1 MDDRAIDAIFLGC
14 LENLPPVSSKIVRI
28 FTSSTFTDMSMERNA
43 LMEEVYP
50 RIKDFCRE
58 KHGLEFQVVDMRWGV
73 RDEATDDHM
82 TTDLCMREIENCQR
96 LSMGPNFVTFLGQKY
111 GYRPIPTIIDGKEF
125 RLIRDVLSLMSLDTS
140 LLDRWYREDTNAVPS
155 VFVLQ
160 PISSILVHF
169 NNKRAPKLQA
179 ADQATWWDTLEKL
192 QKLLRKAAHSLY
204 VSEKIDHEAMHNY
217 MMSVTEREVI
227 NGILKV
233 SNTRNHCLAYIRQIN
248 AVDMTNLKE
257 VSKFIDTLGR
267 TVDIEAQRL
276 LTDLR
281 DVRLPAKIEA
291 SNMVKYTIN
300 WTGKEGLAVKYHE
313 DYLREFT
320 AHFYKHITRL
330 VDRAMRKEDLS
341 SQGHI
346 VTEILQHLQAG
357 KSSVST
363 FQGREYELN
372 RIKSYIQSDCVQ
384 PFVLHG
390 KGGSGKTSLLAKA
403 ASMVTTWC
411 PKGTKPIL
419 ILRFL
424 GTTPDSSSVIP
435 MLTSVCQQIM
445 YNYMMPWEG
454 IPDDLIPL
462 IAFTKR
468 LLTKITYEQALYIF
482 LDSVDQLT
490 GPSDS
495 NKLTWLPTRIP
506 DNVKIVISTASE
518 GEAKEYHLLKKMLG
532 NENQFV
538 EVHPLGE
545 ELAEHTMKCWLQMN
559 GRDLNKY
566 QWNVVKKAISKCTLP
581 IFIKLIFADVMR
593 WRSYSKASETIL
605 AYTVMDSI
613 MKLFDRIEKQHGRL
627 LVAHALS
634 YITASK
640 SGLSETE
647 LEDLISLD
655 DIVLDDVYQYHM
667 PPVRRIPPLL
677 WTRIRRDLPNYLSE
691 READGVS
698 VLNWYHRQFRDAA
711 IERYFVKPELVQYF
725 HSSIAEYF
733 LGTWGGGKPKPFK
746 YTEIQR
752 YRFGLKE
759 QAGTADR
766 KVPLQP
772 LVFYTND
779 GRVSGYNKRK
789 FGELPFHLVRSLRYE
804 DLFENVLFNYMWLH
818 SKISCCPLQ
827 TILADFEDMVE
838 HLNDSELIKQLNI
851 VADGMRLGGV
861 VLAQHPDMLASQII
875 GRLLP
880 VKDIYSRVKGLI
892 VQCDN
897 LGTQHCALV
906 PAFHILHTPGGP
918 LKYSLEGHPF
928 AIFGFCLTSD
938 QRFVLTVSNKFLMFD
953 LMTGEI
959 TCDVDPEIPGIM
971 QALALSADDKYAI
984 TYTNHNEIIILNA
997 LSGDVEIVTNMFES
1011 RPITGIDIYNNI
1023 GIAWT
1028 PKEWVTFHESNGEKL
1043 SVNSIE
1049 ETEYFISHVHFL
1061 DEANYSIA
1069 LSSHRKGKEN
1079 LRANHL
1085 LRTTINGN
1093 SINELTIDSALYI
1106 VQESNDIYATQDF
1119 EDIYHVCHFKASTDG
1134 WNKVKDI
1141 GEIEIRV
1148 MALELS
1154 PDEHFLVGTTPVG
1167 FCLWN
1172 LATNKNVSLQ
1182 LPSNVKN
1189 ISTKPFHSQSSLAL
1203 TKHNQYAVGGIRKSL
1218 YIWNLKDGQLLKEV
1232 DAHIARIMKIKS
1244 LIIDDFNGIVSS
1256 SIDKTI
1262 KVWNI
1267 KNIFEKVY
1275 TIDRMDMAIDAVTLS
1290 ADDELAVTITR
1301 SSVGVWSVPTGKLWS
1316 KLVDSPVGAIVTHAV
1331 ITADGR
1337 HVISSES
1344 GNLLIWSLRKGCVIF
1359 REKHAN
1365 IKQLLLGIEDKII
1378 IVITSE
1384 SDKESKCSMRQVPS
1398 GELSYS
1404 FNFPCEVPS
1413 PAVITKNNVNLGL
1426 LSMDGI
1432 QKVVL
1437 VHNIKKGNF
1446 MFKIPLVS
1454 IQLLGFSGIFQFP
1467 GRASTIVIVSNDASW
1482 IVDIETKRLV
1492 RGIKRWNGACTR
1504 DGRYGL
1510 VAPNQGGLEMIELR
1524 NGKTVKVLIPPVSEG
1539 VFAVTAKFNRTDN
1552 YVLYYHSGRQTIR
1565 LFRVSNG
1572 KMIANYKLAAE
1583 ASDFTTTH
1591 DGLSVVVGGVDGS
1604 FVVLAIADPE
1614 NEESKQKLRNL
1625 PSRNDG
1631 NIRSLRSA
1639 VSFKTVANLT
1649 VTAAY
1654 TKRQSTC
1661 EESETSKVCCV
1672 S

>member
-1 MDDRAIDAIFLGC
+1 MDDRAIDGIFLGC
-14 LENLPPVSSKIVRI
+14 LDNLPPVSSKIVRI

-125 RLIRDVLSLMSLDTS
+125 RMIHDTLGLMNQDVS

-160 PISSILVHF
+160 PISSVLVNF

-179 ADQATWWDTLEKL
+179 QDQATWWDTLEKL
-192 QKLLRKAAHSLY
+192 QKMLRKAASTLY
-204 VSEKIDHEAMHNY
+204 ISKRIDHDAMHNY

-227 NGILKV
+227 NGILNV
-233 SNTRNHCLAYIRQIN
+233 PNTRNHCLAYIRQIN

-267 TVDIEAQRL
+267 TVDIEAQKL

-291 SNMVKYTIN
+291 SNAVKYTIN
-300 WTGKEGLAVKYHE
+300 WCGKEGLAVKYHE

-363 FQGREYELN
+363 FQGREDELN
-372 RIKSYIQSDCVQ
+372 RIQNYIQANSVQ

-390 KGGSGKTSLLAKA
+390 KGGCGKTSLLAKA
-403 ASMVTTWC
+403 ASMITSWC
-411 PKGTKPIL
+411 PEGTKPIL
-419 ILRFL
+419 VLRFL

-468 LLTKITYEQALYIF
+468 LLTKITKEQALYIF

-490 GPSDS
+490 GQQAA

-506 DNVKIVISTASE
+506 ENVKIVISTASE
-518 GEAKEYHLLKKMLG
+518 GEAKEYNLLCKMLS

-545 ELAEHTMKCWLQMN
+545 ELAEYTIKCWLETN
-559 GRDLNKY
+559 GRDLSKY
-566 QWNVVKKAISKCTLP
+566 QWNVVRKAISKCTLP

-605 AYTVMDSI
+605 AFTVMDSI

-711 IERYFVKPELVQYF
+711 IERYFVKPDQIKYF

-733 LGTWGGGKPKPFK
+733 LGTWGGGTPKPFR

-752 YRFGLKE
+752 YRFGLKNPE
-759 QAGTADR
+759 GTADR

-772 LVFYTND
+772 LVFHTKD

-789 FGELPFHLVRSLRYE
+789 FGELPFHLVRSDRFE
-804 DLFENVLFNYMWLH
+804 DLFENVLFSYLWLH
-818 SKISCCPLQ
+818 SKVSCCPLQ
-827 TILADFEDMVE
+827 AILADFEDAVE
-838 HLNDSELIKQLNI
+838 NLVDNELIKQLNI

-861 VLAQHPDMLASQII
+861 VLSQHPDMLASQIV

-880 VKDIYSRVKGLI
+880 VKNIYPRVKGLI
-892 VQCDN
+892 EQCDQ
-897 LGTQHCALV
+897 LGIQHCALV

-928 AIFGFCLTSD
+928 AVFGFCLTSD
-938 QRFVLTVSNKFLMFD
+938 QRFVLTISNKFLMFD

-959 TCDVDPEIPGIM
+959 TCDVNPEIPGIM
-971 QALALSADDKYAI
+971 QSLALSPDDKYAVAF
-984 TYTNHNEIIILNA
+984 TNHNELVLLNA
-997 LSGDVEIVTNMFES
+997 LSGDVEILKNMLETK
-1011 RPITGIDIYNNI
+1011 PIAGVAIFKQI
-1023 GIAWT
+1023 GIAWSL
-1028 PKEWVTFHESNGEKL
+1028 KEWITFSLSNGLKYSSHIIDE
-1043 SVNSIE
+1043 NDF
-1049 ETEYFISHVHFL
+1049 FISHI
-1061 DEANYSIA
+1061 NYVDDKNFSIA
-1069 LSSHRKGKEN
+1069 LSSFKKGQEN
-1079 LRANHL
+1079 LRDKHI
-1085 LRTTINGN
+1085 LRTTVNGVSMTDLN
-1093 SINELTIDSALYI
+1093 IDSALFVI
-1106 VQESNDIYATQDF
+1106 QEGDIYATEF
-1119 EDIYHVCHFKASTDG
+1119 SNNEYHIWHFKLTTDG
-1134 WNKVKDI
+1134 WEKKE
-1141 GEIEIRV
+1141 EIAQSPMRI

-1154 PDEHFLVGTTPVG
+1154 PDGTFLIGTMPTG
-1167 FCLWN
+1167 FSLWKFEN
-1172 LATNKNVSLQ
+1172 GEETCFT
-1182 LPSNVKN
+1182 LPNNVKN
-1189 ISTKPFHSQSSLAL
+1189 ISTKPFHSQSSLAI
-1203 TKHNQYAVGGIRKSL
+1203 TKHNQYGVGGVRKSL
-1218 YIWNLKDGQLLKEV
+1218 YIWNVKDGLLLKEV
-1232 DAHIARIMKIKS
+1232 DAHIARIMRVQS
-1244 LIIDDFNGIVSS
+1244 LYIEDFNGIVSS

-1262 KVWNI
+1262 KVWNV

-1275 TIDRMDMAIDAVTLS
+1275 TIDRMEMAIESVSLS
-1290 ADDELAVTITR
+1290 GDDELAVTVTR
-1301 SSVGVWSVPTGKLWS
+1301 SSVGVWSVSTGKLWS

-1331 ITADGR
+1331 ITADSR

-1344 GNLLIWSLRKGCVIF
+1344 GNLLVWNLKKGCVVF
-1359 REKHAN
+1359 RESHPN
-1365 IKQLLLGIEDKII
+1365 IRQLLLGLDDKII
-1378 IVITSE
+1378 VVITSE
-1384 SDKESKCSMRQVPS
+1384 VEKETRCTVRNIPT
-1398 GELSYS
+1398 GEEVYS
-1404 FNFPCEVPS
+1404 FNFESDVPE
-1413 PAVITKNNVNLGL
+1413 PAVITKNGAYLAVISLEGK
-1426 LSMDGI
+1426 
-1432 QKVVL
+1432 QKVISAY
-1437 VHNIKKGNF
+1437 HARKGAF
-1446 MFKIPLVS
+1446 MFKIPLTNVS
-1454 IQLLGFSGIFQFP
+1454 LLGCGILPFP
-1467 GRASTIVIVSNDASW
+1467 GKASAVIITSSDSSW
-1482 IVDIETKRLV
+1482 IVDVETKRIV
-1492 RGIKRWNGACTR
+1492 RGIKRWNGACTS

-1510 VAPNQGGLEMIELR
+1510 VAPNQGGLEVIELR
-1524 NGKTVKVLIPPVSEG
+1524 SGKTVKVLIPPISEG
-1539 VFAVTAKFNRTDN
+1539 VFAVTAKFNNTDD

-1565 LFRVSNG
+1565 LFRMSNG
-1572 KMIANYKLAAE
+1572 KMIGNYKLAAE
-1583 ASDFTTTH
+1583 VTDFRTTH
-1591 DGLSVVVGGVDGS
+1591 DGLSVVVGGIDGS

-1614 NEESKQKLRNL
+1614 NLESKVKLKRL
-1625 PSRNDG
+1625 PSRGEASIGMIKN
-1631 NIRSLRSA
+1631 S
-1639 VSFKTVANLT
+1639 VSFKTVARVT
-1649 VTAAY
+1649 ATAAY
-1654 TKRQSTC
+1654 AKRQSAC
-1661 EESETSKVCCV
+1661 EESQQSEVCTLQ
-1672 S
+1672 

>member
-1 MDDRAIDAIFLGC
+1 MDDRAIDGIFLGC
-14 LENLPPVSSKIVRI
+14 LDNLPPVSSKIVRI

-125 RLIRDVLSLMSLDTS
+125 RMIHDTLGLMSQDTS

-160 PISSILVHF
+160 PISSILVNF

-179 ADQATWWDTLEKL
+179 ADQATWWDTLDKL
-192 QKLLRKAAHSLY
+192 QKMLRKAANTLY
-204 VSEKIDHEAMHNY
+204 ISKRIDHDAMHNY

-227 NGILKV
+227 NGILNV
-233 SNTRNHCLAYIRQIN
+233 PNTRNHCLAYIRQIN

-267 TVDIEAQRL
+267 TVDIEAQKL

-281 DVRLPAKIEA
+281 DVRLPQKIEL
-291 SNMVKYTIN
+291 SNSVKYTIN
-300 WTGKEGLAVKYHE
+300 WCGKEGLSVKYHQ
-313 DYLREFT
+313 DYLKEFT

-357 KSSVST
+357 KNSVST
-363 FQGREYELN
+363 FQGREYELD
-372 RIKSYIQSDCVQ
+372 RIKNYIMSSSIQ

-390 KGGSGKTSLLAKA
+390 KGGCGKTSLLAKA
-403 ASMVTTWC
+403 SSMMVEWS

-419 ILRFL
+419 TLRFL
-424 GTTPDSSSVIP
+424 GTTPDSSSVVP

-468 LLTKITYEQALYIF
+468 LLTKITYEQPLFIF
-482 LDSVDQLT
+482 LDSVDQLS
-490 GPSDS
+490 GPSDA
-495 NKLTWLPTRIP
+495 NKLTWLPTRLP
-506 DNVKIVISTASE
+506 ENVKIVISTASE
-518 GEAKEYHLLKKMLG
+518 GDAKEYHLLRKMLS

-545 ELAEHTMKCWLQMN
+545 ELAEQTVKCWLEMN

-634 YITASK
+634 YITASR

-711 IERYFVKPELVQYF
+711 IERYFVKREQIEYF

-752 YRFGLKE
+752 YRFGLKDQE
-759 QAGTADR
+759 GTADR

-772 LVFYTND
+772 LVFHTKD

-789 FGELPFHLVRSLRYE
+789 FGELPFHLVRSHRFE
-804 DLFENVLFNYMWLH
+804 DLFENVLFNYLWLH
-818 SKISCCPLQ
+818 SKVSCCPLQ
-827 TILADFEDMVE
+827 AILADFEDMVQ
-838 HLNDSELIKQLNI
+838 HLTDNELIKQLNI

-861 VLAQHPDMLASQII
+861 ILAQHPDMLASQII

-880 VKDIYSRVKGLI
+880 VKDIYPRVKGLI
-892 VQCDN
+892 EQCDK
-897 LGTQHCALV
+897 LGTQHCALI
-906 PAFHILHTPGGP
+906 PSFHILHTPGGP

-928 AIFGFCLTSD
+928 AVFGFCLTSD
-938 QRFVLTVSNKFLMFD
+938 QRFILTISNKFLMFD

-959 TCDVDPEIPGIM
+959 SCDINPEIPGIM
-971 QALALSADDKYAI
+971 QALDLNSDDKYAVA
-984 TYTNHNEIIILNA
+984 YTNHNEIIILNA
-997 LSGDVEIVTNMFES
+997 LSGDIEKVNNLLES
-1011 RPITGIDIYNNI
+1011 LPITGIAI
-1023 GIAWT
+1023 GDDVALAWS
-1028 PKEWVTFHESNGEKL
+1028 PKQWVTFSVPNGAKL
-1043 SVNSIE
+1043 SSHFIE
-1049 ETEYFISHVHFL
+1049 DNEYFISHIHYKSST
-1061 DEANYSIA
+1061 DYSIA
-1069 LSSHRKGKEN
+1069 ISSLRKSAEN
-1079 LRANHL
+1079 LRAYHI
-1085 LRTTINGN
+1085 LRTRLNDCDV
-1093 SINELTIDSALYI
+1093 SELHIDSALHF
-1106 VQESNDIYATQDF
+1106 VDDGSIYATLQN
-1119 EDIYHVCHFKASTDG
+1119 EDTYEVAHFKISTDG
-1134 WNKVKDI
+1134 WKKQTTV
-1141 GEIEIRV
+1141 GETPMRI
-1148 MALELS
+1148 MALEVSSDNL
-1154 PDEHFLVGTTPVG
+1154 FLVGTVPTG
-1167 FCLWN
+1167 FLLWN
-1172 LATNKNVSLQ
+1172 LENFKDTYFF
-1182 LPSNVKN
+1182 LPNNVKN
-1189 ISTKPFHSQSSLAL
+1189 ISTKPFYSQSSFAL
-1203 TKHNQYAVGGIRKSL
+1203 TKHNQYGVGGVRKSL
-1218 YIWNLKDGQLLKEV
+1218 YIWNVRDGQLLKEV

-1244 LIIDDFNGIVSS
+1244 LYIEDFNGIVSS

-1262 KVWNI
+1262 KVWNV

-1275 TIDRMDMAIDAVTLS
+1275 TIDRMEMAIESVSLS
-1290 ADDELAVTITR
+1290 GDDELAVTVTR
-1301 SSVGVWSVPTGKLWS
+1301 SSVGVWSVSTGKLWS

-1337 HVISSES
+1337 YVLTSES
-1344 GNLLIWSLRKGCVIF
+1344 GNLLVWNIKKGCVTF
-1359 REKHAN
+1359 RERHPH
-1365 IKQLLLGIEDKII
+1365 IKQLLLGVDDKV
-1378 IVITSE
+1378 IVVVTSE
-1384 SDKESKCSMRQVPS
+1384 AEKKSKCTVRQVPS
-1398 GELSYS
+1398 GDFLYD
-1404 FNFPCEVPS
+1404 FTFPCEVS
-1413 PAVITKNNVNLGL
+1413 NPAVITINNLYL
-1426 LSMDGI
+1426 CLMSMESN
-1432 QKVVL
+1432 QKVIL
-1437 VHNIKKGNF
+1437 VHSCKKGGF
-1446 MFKIPLVS
+1446 LFKIPLVS
-1454 IQLLGFSGIFQFP
+1454 VQMLGFSAISPFP
-1467 GRASTIVIVSNDASW
+1467 GRASAVVIVSSDSSW
-1482 IVDIETKRLV
+1482 IIDVETKRIV
-1492 RGIKRWNGACTR
+1492 RGIKRWNGACTS
-1504 DGRYGL
+1504 DGKYGL
-1510 VAPNQGGLEMIELR
+1510 VAPNQGGLEVIELR
-1524 NGKTVKVLIPPVSEG
+1524 SGKTVKVLIPPVSEG
-1539 VFAVTAKFNRTDN
+1539 VFAVTAKFNSTDD

-1565 LFRVSNG
+1565 LFRMSNG
-1572 KMIANYKLAAE
+1572 KMIGNFKLAAE
-1583 ASDFTTTH
+1583 ATDFRTTH
-1591 DGLSVVVGGVDGS
+1591 DGLSAVVGGVDGS
-1604 FVVLAIADPE
+1604 FVVLAISDPE
-1614 NEESKQKLRNL
+1614 NQESQLKLQKL
-1625 PSRNDG
+1625 PSRLDG
-1631 NIRSLRSA
+1631 NIHLMKTT
-1639 VSFKTVANLT
+1639 VSFKTMAK
-1649 VTAAY
+1649 VTASAAY
-1654 TKRQSTC
+1654 TKRQSAC
-1661 EESETSKVCCV
+1661 EESQTSNICNI

>member
-1 MDDRAIDAIFLGC
+1 
-14 LENLPPVSSKIVRI
+14 
-28 FTSSTFTDMSMERNA
+28 
-43 LMEEVYP
+43 
-50 RIKDFCRE
+50 
-58 KHGLEFQVVDMRWGV
+58 
-73 RDEATDDHM
+73 
-82 TTDLCMREIENCQR
+82 
-96 LSMGPNFVTFLGQKY
+96 
-111 GYRPIPTIIDGKEF
+111 
-125 RLIRDVLSLMSLDTS
+125 
-140 LLDRWYREDTNAVPS
+140 
-155 VFVLQ
+155 
-160 PISSILVHF
+160 
-169 NNKRAPKLQA
+169 
-179 ADQATWWDTLEKL
+179 
-192 QKLLRKAAHSLY
+192 
-204 VSEKIDHEAMHNY
+204 
-217 MMSVTEREVI
+217 
-227 NGILKV
+227 
-233 SNTRNHCLAYIRQIN
+233 
-248 AVDMTNLKE
+248 MTNLKE

-267 TVDIEAQRL
+267 TVDIEAQKL

-281 DVRLPAKIEA
+281 DVRLPQKIELSNSVKSSCAAEQFHSDA
-291 SNMVKYTIN
+291 SLQTVDRRAPNNSKNWQCMTEDHDGHIRIRRYAGDHCLPECFIDRHSGLTPGVMVWVRFRIMDDTICHELRGGYTIN
-300 WTGKEGLAVKYHE
+300 WCGKEGLAVKYHQ

-363 FQGREYELN
+363 FQGREYELD
-372 RIKSYIQSDCVQ
+372 RIKNYITSKSVQ

-390 KGGSGKTSLLAKA
+390 KGGCGKTSLLAKA
-403 ASMVTTWC
+403 ASMIVTWS

-419 ILRFL
+419 VLRFL
-424 GTTPDSSSVIP
+424 GTTPDSSSVVP

-482 LDSVDQLT
+482 LDSVDQLS
-490 GPSDS
+490 GPSDA
-495 NKLTWLPTRIP
+495 NKLTWLPTRLP

-518 GEAKEYHLLKKMLG
+518 GEAKEYYLLHKMLS

-545 ELAEHTMKCWLQMN
+545 ELAEQTVKCWLEMN

-634 YITASK
+634 YITASR

-711 IERYFVKPELVQYF
+711 IERYFVKQEQIEYF

-752 YRFGLKE
+752 YRFGLKDQE
-759 QAGTADR
+759 GTADR

-772 LVFYTND
+772 LVFHTKD

-789 FGELPFHLVRSLRYE
+789 FGEQPFHLVRSHRYE
-804 DLFENVLFNYMWLH
+804 DLFENVLFNYLWLH
-818 SKISCCPLQ
+818 SKVSSCPLQ
-827 TILADFEDMVE
+827 AILADFEDMVQ
-838 HLNDSELIKQLNI
+838 HLTDSELIKQLNI

-861 VLAQHPDMLASQII
+861 ILAQHPDMLASQII

-880 VKDIYSRVKGLI
+880 VKDIYPRVKGLI
-892 VQCDN
+892 EQCDN

-928 AIFGFCLTSD
+928 AVFGFCLTSD
-938 QRFVLTVSNKFLMFD
+938 QRFVLTISNKFLMFD

-959 TCDVDPEIPGIM
+959 TCDINPEIPGIM
-971 QALALSADDKYAI
+971 QALALNSDDKYAVA
-984 TYTNHNEIIILNA
+984 YTNHNEIIILNT
-997 LSGDVEIVTNMFES
+997 LSGDIEKVNNLLES
-1011 RPITGIDIYNNI
+1011 LPIIGIDIADDVAL
-1023 GIAWT
+1023 AWS
-1028 PKEWVTFHESNGEKL
+1028 PKQWVTF
-1043 SVNSIE
+1043 SVPSGTKVFSHFIE
-1049 ETEYFISHVHFL
+1049 DNDFFISYIQYTN
-1061 DEANYSIA
+1061 ATSYSIVI
-1069 LSSHRKGKEN
+1069 SSLRKSAEN
-1079 LRANHL
+1079 LRAHHI
-1085 LRTTINGN
+1085 LRTRVNECD
-1093 SINELTIDSALYI
+1093 INELAIDSALYF
-1106 VQESNDIYATQDF
+1106 VDSGNIYASEEY
-1119 EDIYHVCHFKASTDG
+1119 EDVYHVSHFKVTTDG
-1134 WNKVKDI
+1134 WERGSVVGQSTMRI
-1141 GEIEIRV
+1141 
-1148 MALELS
+1148 MALEIS
-1154 PDEHFLVGTTPVG
+1154 SDSQFLVGTVPTG
-1167 FCLWN
+1167 FLLWN
-1172 LATNKNVSLQ
+1172 LINSKETYFF
-1182 LPSNVKN
+1182 LPNNVKN

-1203 TKHNQYAVGGIRKSL
+1203 TKHNQYGVGGVRKSL
-1218 YIWNLKDGQLLKEV
+1218 YIWNVRDGQLLKEV
-1232 DAHIARIMKIKS
+1232 DAHIARIMRIQS
-1244 LIIDDFNGIVSS
+1244 LFIEDFNGIVSS

-1262 KVWNI
+1262 KVWNV

-1275 TIDRMDMAIDAVTLS
+1275 TIDRMEMAIEAVLLS
-1290 ADDELAVTITR
+1290 GDDELAVTVTR
-1301 SSVGVWSVPTGKLWS
+1301 SSVGVWSVSSGKLWS

-1331 ITADGR
+1331 ITADSR
-1337 HVISSES
+1337 YVISSES
-1344 GNLLIWSLRKGCVIF
+1344 GNLLVWNIKKVCIVKKDVLHCFEYDLFIEGCVTR
-1359 REKHAN
+1359 REKHPH
-1365 IKQLLLGIEDKII
+1365 IRQLLLGLDDKII
-1378 IVITSE
+1378 VVVTSE
-1384 SDKESKCSMRQVPS
+1384 AEKESKCIVRHLPS
-1398 GELSYS
+1398 GDIAYD
-1404 FNFPCEVPS
+1404 FNFSCDVPT
-1413 PAVITKNNVNLGL
+1413 PAVITMNNLYL
-1426 LSMDGI
+1426 CLMSMEMN
-1432 QKVVL
+1432 QKIIL
-1437 VHNIKKGNF
+1437 VHNCKKGTF
-1446 MFKIPLVS
+1446 MFKIPLVNV
-1454 IQLLGFSGIFQFP
+1454 QLLGFSAITPFP
-1467 GRASTIVIVSNDASW
+1467 GKASAVVIGSSDSSW
-1482 IVDIETKRLV
+1482 IIDVETKRIV

-1504 DGRYGL
+1504 DGKYGL
-1510 VAPNQGGLEMIELR
+1510 VAPNQGGLEVIELR
-1524 NGKTVKVLIPPVSEG
+1524 SGKTVKVLIPPVSEG
-1539 VFAVTAKFNRTDN
+1539 VFAVTAKFNSTDD

-1565 LFRVSNG
+1565 IFRISNS
-1572 KMIANYKLAAE
+1572 KMIGNFKLAAE
-1583 ASDFTTTH
+1583 ASDFRTTH
-1591 DGLSVVVGGVDGS
+1591 DGLSIVVGGVDGS

-1614 NEESKQKLRNL
+1614 NKESKEKLQQL
-1625 PSRNDG
+1625 PSRCDR
-1631 NIRSLRSA
+1631 NIHSMKTV
-1639 VSFKTVANLT
+1639 VSFKTMAKVTA
-1649 VTAAY
+1649 TAAY
-1654 TKRQSTC
+1654 TKRQSAC
-1661 EESETSKVCCV
+1661 EESQESSVCCI